1 MIVGE
6 AATEGNGADR
16 EHRPAIGGLKI
27 HHIGSD
33 ELGSRDAGPGGEE
46 AESVLVHKNEVFWIV
61 SF

>member
-1 MIVGE
+1 MIVSQ

-16 EHRPAIGGLKI
+16 EHRPAIGRCKI

-46 AESVLVHKNEVFWIV
+46 AELVLVYQNEIFCIM